1 MIFKHSLLDAY
12 MTLSGTYVQHLAM
25 LITILAVL
33 PSAAQQEK
41 DLMDWLIKEHE
52 QEIVK
57 NFYRNCLVTHST
69 SAFILLVKEWRFT

>member
-33 PSAAQQEK
+33 PSAAQQEQ
-41 DLMDWLIKEHE
+41 DLSDNHLKTE
-52 QEIVK
+52 
-57 NFYRNCLVTHST
+57 Y
-69 SAFILLVKEWRFT
+69 